1 MAKVNFDDVWNGVSS
16 SDFLNIEPENE
27 YDLKVVTRKIELLK
41 DGFDML
47 NGPLP
52 LTPEQRNEL
61 LTKIRQLQRKLLEES
76 ILVNRVDPRVSVYRR
91 NPLNRCSLFDL
102 LNLE

>member
-76 ILVNRVDPRVSVYRR
+76 ILVNRVDPRVSVYQR
-91 NPLNRCSLFDL
+91 NLLNRRSSFDL

>member
-1 MAKVNFDDVWNGVSS
+1 MADVNFDDVWKVVSS
-16 SDFLNIEPENE
+16 SDFVNKELENE
-27 YDLKVVTRKIELLK
+27 YDLKVVMRNYKLIK

-61 LTKIRQLQRKLLEES
+61 STKLRRLQRKLLKES
-76 ILVNRVDPRVSVYRR
+76 ILANRSDPRVPVYRR
-91 NPLNRCSLFDL
+91 SSLN
-102 LNLE
+102 